1 MIPNKEPTRDEIAS
15 RAYALY
21 LMRDCEHGSDIQDWS
36 RATKEL
42 TEGRAGES
50 KMTTAAHESVSVRA
64 DLRSAWPE

>member
-1 MIPNKEPTRDEIAS
+1 MIPNKEPTRDEIAR

-21 LMRDCEHGSDIQDWS
+21 LMRDCEHGRDIEDWV

-42 TEGRAGES
+42 TGEPASES
-50 KMTTAAHESVSVRA
+50 KITTAAHESVSRRA